1 MDYFDDAFRTFLGLD
16 SVIYLAVNG
25 TVKSLP
31 VFIQNILNCVPKMNK
46 AFMG

>member
-1 MDYFDDAFRTFLGLD
+1 MDLPGDAFHTFLDLD

-31 VFIQNILNCVPKMNK
+31 VFI
-46 AFMG
+46 